1 MIKVFGKTD
10 TGLKRDHNEDYIGWS
25 EAHGLVI
32 LADGMGGHNAGEVA
46 SEMAVTAIQ
55 QQLSNSHSENGD
67 AAEAI
72 KSAIDNANRRIHQKA
87 KESLICAGMGTT
99 VVVTLFDD
107 EHVTFA
113 HVGDSRLYL
122 IRDGEL
128 KQLTSDHSLVQELV
142 DEGFMSEAE
151 AQESV
156 SNNVITRALGT
167 EPVVQIDIQQHE
179 AYSGDHYL
187 LCSDGLS
194 DMIETTDILNITGG
208 GASLEQRVEN
218 LVDLANQHGGSDNIS
233 AIVVDIL

>member
-10 TGLKRDHNEDYIGWS
+10 TGLKRDHNEDAIDWS
-25 EAHGLVI
+25 EMHGLVI

-46 SEMAVTAIQ
+46 SEMAVASIQ
-55 QQLSNSHSENGD
+55 QQLSNGPVDNPV
-67 AAEAI
+67 EAI
-72 KSAIDNANRRIHQKA
+72 KSAVDNANKRIHQKSQ
-87 KESLICAGMGTT
+87 ESLICAGMGTT

-107 EHVTFA
+107 SSVTFA

-142 DEGFMSEAE
+142 DEGFMNEAE
-151 AQESV
+151 AHESI

-167 EPVVQIDIQQHE
+167 EPVVQIDIQQQQTS
-179 AYSGDHYL
+179 SGDCYL

-194 DMIETTDILNITGG
+194 DMIETSDILSIIGEEG
-208 GASLEQRVEN
+208 SLEQKVDH
-218 LVDLANQHGGSDNIS
+218 LIDLANRHGGSDNIS

>member
-10 TGLKRDHNEDYIGWS
+10 TGLKREHNEDAIGWS
-25 EAHGLVI
+25 DTDGLVV

-46 SEMAVTAIQ
+46 SYMAVTAIQ
-55 QQLSNSHSENGD
+55 QQLSKGPVDNPV
-67 AAEAI
+67 EAI
-72 KSAIDNANRRIHQKA
+72 KNAIDNANRRIHQKA
-87 KESLICAGMGTT
+87 QESLICAGMGTT

-142 DEGFMSEAE
+142 DEGFMNEAE
-151 AQESV
+151 AHESV

-167 EPVVQIDIQQHE
+167 EPVVQVDIQQQQ
-179 AYSGDHYL
+179 AYSGDCYL

-208 GASLEQRVEN
+208 ESSLEQRVDN
-218 LVDLANQHGGSDNIS
+218 LVDLANRHGGSDNIS

>member
-1 MIKVFGKTD
+1 
-10 TGLKRDHNEDYIGWS
+10 
-25 EAHGLVI
+25 
-32 LADGMGGHNAGEVA
+32 
-46 SEMAVTAIQ
+46 MAVTAIQ
-55 QQLSNSHSENGD
+55 QQLSKGPVDNPV
-67 AAEAI
+67 EAI
-72 KSAIDNANRRIHQKA
+72 KNAIDNANRRIHQKA
-87 KESLICAGMGTT
+87 QESLICAGMGTT

-142 DEGFMSEAE
+142 DEGFMNEAE
-151 AQESV
+151 AHESV

-167 EPVVQIDIQQHE
+167 EPVVQVDIQQQQ
-179 AYSGDHYL
+179 AYSGDCYL

-208 GASLEQRVEN
+208 ESSLEQRVDN
-218 LVDLANQHGGSDNIS
+218 LVDLANRHGGSDNIS